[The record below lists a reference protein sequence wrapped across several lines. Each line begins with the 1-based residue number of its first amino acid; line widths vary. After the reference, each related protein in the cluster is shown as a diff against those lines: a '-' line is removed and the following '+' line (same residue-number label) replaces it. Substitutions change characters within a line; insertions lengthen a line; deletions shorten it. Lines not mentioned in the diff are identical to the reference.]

1 LDVSQLVK
9 TSKDKIALAFTTCVA
24 LVNMWA
30 VFNLLETIP
39 SWVLQLNAWEIIG
52 GISYTLTFALIESVF
67 LFVLVMI
74 VNFIV
79 PKQFFAEKFILNS
92 TILALLIFIWAILV
106 QKNYD
111 SIISLDGKTIL
122 FLLSTILLSIVI
134 VIVIANHIRNLEVII
149 SAIVNRVAILAVI
162 YLILDILGILIVITR
177 NL

>member
-1 LDVSQLVK
+1 
-9 TSKDKIALAFTTCVA
+9 
-24 LVNMWA
+24 MWA

-92 TILALLIFIWAILV
+92 TILALLILIWAILV
-106 QKNYD
+106 QYNYD
-111 SIISLDGKTIL
+111 SIISLDRKSIL
-122 FLLSTILLSIVI
+122 FLFSTILLSIVI
-134 VIVIANHIRNLEVII
+134 VILIANRIRNFEIII
-149 SAIVNRVAILAVI
+149 SAVVNRVAVLAVI

>member
-1 LDVSQLVK
+1 
-9 TSKDKIALAFTTCVA
+9 
-24 LVNMWA
+24 MWA

-39 SWVLQLNAWEIIG
+39 SWVFQLNAWEIIG

-67 LFVLVMI
+67 LFVLVLI

-111 SIISLDGKTIL
+111 SIISLDGKIIL
-122 FLLSTILLSIVI
+122 FLFSIILLSIVV
-134 VIVIANHIRNLEVII
+134 VIVVANRIRNLEIII
-149 SAIVNRVAILAVI
+149 STIVNKVVVLAVI
-162 YLILDILGILIVITR
+162 YLILDMLGILIVIIR